1 VSTRVVAVLTLAL
14 LGPGIGLADSTWR
27 RVVVDLRHL
36 EPLNVVERKYTHSL
50 APGGNGFAVLD
61 GNVVRLLDSRD
72 GRETQTLVGHDGK
85 VHDSGWSRNGRL
97 LATCGFDA
105 TVRVWDTATGK
116 MLLTVRPF
124 GNFACSVAFAP
135 DGKTVAAGSSNDGQL
150 KIYDVA
156 TGKAVRE
163 IPSTDV
169 TLYAMEYSPDG
180 RFLAVNHTPMNRA
193 DSSLRVY
200 RVADASEQKLPI
212 AGPVGGFAF
221 SRSGGRLAYSDLN
234 GRIVVLETAGW
245 TELRRVEGHQGGV
258 SSLAFHPGG
267 RYLAS
272 SGHDGCA
279 KIWDAEKATLV
290 STLPIRGQVDSRLA
304 FGPDGETLIVATS
317 DATVTRFGRREA
329 VRPAAPRAPAVLP
342 PVPGK

>member
-1 VSTRVVAVLTLAL
+1 VSTRVAAVLTLAL
-14 LGPGIGLADSTWR
+14 LGAGVGLADSTWR

-36 EPLNVVERKYTHSL
+36 ELLNVVEKKYTHCLS
-50 APGGNGFAVLD
+50 PGGNGFAVLD
-61 GNVVRLLDSRD
+61 GNVVRLLDARD

-85 VHDSGWSRNGRL
+85 VHDSCWSRNGRL
-97 LATCGFDA
+97 LATSGFDT
-105 TVRVWDTATGK
+105 TVRVWDTSTGK
-116 MLLTVRPF
+116 ALLNVTPF
-124 GNFACSVAFAP
+124 GNFACSVAFSP
-135 DGKTVAAGSSNDGQL
+135 DGKTVAAGSSNDGLL

-163 IPSTDV
+163 IQSTDT

-200 RVADASEQKLPI
+200 KLADGSEQKLPI

-221 SRSGGRLAYSDLN
+221 SRNGTRMAYSDLN
-234 GRIVVLETAGW
+234 GGIGLVETAGW
-245 TELRRVEGHQGGV
+245 TELRRLEGHQGGI
-258 SSLAFHPGG
+258 SSLAFHPAG

-272 SGHDGCA
+272 SGHDGSA

-290 STLPIRGQVDSRLA
+290 ISLPIKGQVDSRLA

-317 DATVTRFGRREA
+317 DATVSRFGRREA
-329 VRPAAPRAPAVLP
+329 VSAAAPPAPAGP
-342 PVPGK
+342 APNRGK